1 MRYFMKLDNPL
12 FFTVAQVR
20 CCCKDGV
27 INKATGFFW
36 EDDERCEL
44 YFITNRHVVIDENEG
59 YYPDKIRLT
68 LHRNPQK
75 PNDNPQY
82 TISLYNEN
90 DEHVWLEH
98 PRNQEVKRQEKM
110 IDVVAIK
117 LDKSQIWSKYYIE
130 SFKFHNYVCRLSN
143 WDDLAVIGYPDGIY
157 DTKNNYP
164 IIRRATLASAP
175 SVPFEKEPKILI
187 DAKLHPGTS
196 GSPVLSPTNYSLEFN
211 YPKREEDPLETMG
224 EDALDAARFSI
235 SQSLVGIH
243 SGEFDR
249 ANPELGLHNVWLAG
263 LIPDIIMERCLYFDS
278 LGCELSD

>member
-1 MRYFMKLDNPL
+1 MKLNDPL

-20 CCCKDGV
+20 CRCKNYE
-27 INKATGFFW
+27 INAATGFFW
-36 EDDERCEL
+36 GDDERSEL

-59 YYPDKIRLT
+59 YYPDEIRLK
-68 LHRNPQK
+68 LHRNPKK
-75 PNDNPQY
+75 PNANPIY

-117 LDKSQIWSKYYIE
+117 LDKNIISFEYYIE
-130 SFKFHNYVCRLSN
+130 SFKFHNYACRLSN
-143 WDDLAVIGYPDGIY
+143 WDDLAVIGYPEGIY

-187 DAKLHPGTS
+187 DAQLHPGTS
-196 GSPVLSPTNYSLEFN
+196 GSPVLSPTNYCSEFN
-211 YPKREEDPLETMG
+211 YPKPDEEPLEAVS

-263 LIPDIIMERCLYFDS
+263 LIPDIIRERSLYFDN